1 MTITYTWTIPN
12 MKCEDADNDGDCST
26 IKNIDWTLTGTDG
39 VNTSTVSDSMPANI
53 LMAGMES
60 EPDEL
65 WPTLTEAE
73 IIVEVQGALGAERV
87 RLLCDDITN
96 DLYTKSLLNATL
108 PWVV

>member
-1 MTITYTWTIPN
+1 MTITYTWTITTI
-12 MKCEDADNDGDCST
+12 KCEDPDNDGNCET

-39 VNTSTVSDSMPANI
+39 VNTSTISDSLPANI
-53 LMAGMES
+53 LMAGET

-65 WPTLTEAE
+65 WPTLTEKE
-73 IIVEVQGALGAERV
+73 MIVTVQAALGAEQV
-87 RLLCDDITN
+87 VILCDNIDK